1 MYVPPVLVAVFK
13 NINDVVNIIFWMF
26 RIGGSWD
33 WVWRLTYR
41 VNSDLIPCSF
51 TEFVLH
57 GISILHVLKNIK
69 TFLPKLA
76 LW

>member
-13 NINDVVNIIFWMF
+13 NTNNVVNIIFWMF
-26 RIGGSWD
+26 RIGGPWD

-41 VNSDLIPCSF
+41 VNSDLIPYSS

-57 GISILHVLKNIK
+57 GISILHILKNIK